1 MGGIGVDKW
10 VLKWVGEKFGWRKKG
25 KEDFYE
31 DTKFIQRI
39 PN

>member
-25 KEDFYE
+25 KEDCTRE
-31 DTKFIQRI
+31 DCKFEI
-39 PN
+39 